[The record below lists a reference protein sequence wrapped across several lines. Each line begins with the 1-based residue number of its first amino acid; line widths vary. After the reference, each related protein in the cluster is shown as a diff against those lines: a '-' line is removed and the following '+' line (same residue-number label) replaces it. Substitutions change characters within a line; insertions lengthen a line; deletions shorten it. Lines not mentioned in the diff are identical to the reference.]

1 MEKKL
6 FSMMT
11 IVLMALVCTT
21 FTSCGDDKDEDN
33 KTVKSPILGTWVIS
47 ESGDDWSSTKII
59 VFNSNG
65 TGTQSI
71 SGYATANKKRES
83 YSYSQSFTYNILS
96 DRLLQVHFEVGELY
110 FKALDKV
117 WSYSVSGNQ
126 LTINDG
132 YDVGKDYSETYTKR

>member
-6 FSMMT
+6 FTMMT
-11 IVLMALVCTT
+11 IVLMSLVCTT
-21 FTSCGDDKDEDN
+21 FISCGDDDDD
-33 KTVKSPILGTWVIS
+33 KTVKSPIVGTWVIS
-47 ESGDDWSSTKII
+47 ESGDDWSSTETI

-65 TGTQSI
+65 TGTLSI

-96 DRLLQVHFEVGELY
+96 ERLLQVHFEAGELY
-110 FKALDKV
+110 TKTSDRI
-117 WSYSVSGNQ
+117 WEYSVSGNQ

>member
-6 FSMMT
+6 LAMMT

-21 FTSCGDDKDEDN
+21 FISCGDDDDD
-33 KTVKSPILGTWVIS
+33 KTVKSPIVGTWVLS
-47 ESGDDWSSTKII
+47 ESGSDWSSTETI

-65 TGTQSI
+65 TGTLSLQ
-71 SGYATANKKRES
+71 GYATANKKRES
-83 YSYSQSFTYNILS
+83 YSYSQGFTYNILS
-96 DRLLQVHFEVGELY
+96 ERLLQVHFEVGQLY
-110 FKALDKV
+110 EKASDRI
-117 WSYSVSGNQ
+117 WAYSVSGNQ

>member
-6 FSMMT
+6 LSMMT

-21 FTSCGDDKDEDN
+21 FTSCGDDDDDN
-33 KTVKSPILGTWVIS
+33 KTVKSPIVGTWVIS
-47 ESGDDWSSTKII
+47 ESGDDWSNTEII

-65 TGTQSI
+65 TGTLSI

-110 FKALDKV
+110 FKAVDKV
-117 WSYSVSGNQ
+117 WAYSVSGNQ

>member
-6 FSMMT
+6 LSMMA

-47 ESGDDWSSTKII
+47 ESGDDWSSTETI

-65 TGTQSI
+65 TGTQSK
-71 SGYATANKKRES
+71 SGYTTENKKRES

-110 FKALDKV
+110 FKAVDKV
-117 WSYSVSGNQ
+117 WAYSVSGNQ

>member
-6 FSMMT
+6 FSLMT

-21 FTSCGDDKDEDN
+21 FISCGDDDDDN
-33 KTVKSPILGTWVIS
+33 KTVKSPIVGTWVIS
-47 ESGDDWSSTKII
+47 ESGSDWSSTETI

-65 TGTQSI
+65 TGTLSLQ
-71 SGYATANKKRES
+71 GYATANKKRES
-83 YSYSQSFTYNILS
+83 YNYSQGFTYNILS
-96 DRLLQVHFEVGELY
+96 ERLLKVHFEVGQLY
-110 FKALDKV
+110 EKASDRI
-117 WSYSVSGNQ
+117 WEYSVNGNK